1 MNDCNETLD
10 SRMGA
15 VGNVGAEGGT
25 SIEEPAPGLIVL
37 TGVDAVIPIDGEIN
51 CWIVDIGIDDAF
63 CCIFFSCDIVEDIEL
78 LEVFVIFVISFLLLV
93 MLFDIL
99 LLVFVLV
106 FALMV
111 LLLLISMFV
120 LLFIEL
126 LFNAFITIF

>member
-78 LEVFVIFVISFLLLV
+78 LEVFVIFVISFLLLI
-93 MLFDIL
+93 MLIDIL
-99 LLVFVLV
+99 LLVFVFVFVLILLV
-106 FALMV
+106 MV
-111 LLLLISMFV
+111 LLLLIVVF
-120 LLFIEL
+120 
-126 LFNAFITIF
+126 

>member
-63 CCIFFSCDIVEDIEL
+63 CCIFCSCAIVEVIEL
-78 LEVFVIFVISFLLLV
+78 LEVFVIFLISFLLLIL
-93 MLFDIL
+93 LFDIL
-99 LLVFVLV
+99 LLVFVFVFVLILLV
-106 FALMV
+106 MV
-111 LLLLISMFV
+111 LLLLIVVF
-120 LLFIEL
+120 
-126 LFNAFITIF
+126 